1 MNNHI
6 VGAYCRKHAPNE
18 KPYRRGVPSGAPAL
32 TVAIVLSFI
41 IGLTGLVNPPASGAV
56 DETGTLPQIIT
67 FQISPAGIARGD
79 SAVLSWMV
87 ENAVAVNIDQNVGD
101 VASSG
106 QLTVTPAYS
115 TTYRITLSNN
125 TGIRTRYLSLQVTEV
140 APVDPPVV
148 GVDPVTGRN
157 SSIDLSWE
165 DYCYSSDYQVQIARD
180 SAFTLKVYDSGVLQP
195 ADSVFPAFSC
205 PPGRLEAGHTYYWRV
220 RMVRAVTGQ
229 WAISPWSEAR
239 PITVQPG
246 FPVRAHTYGVEALSP
261 LNNNA
266 GTVDAAA
273 ASNTNK
279 PAQNV
284 PAVPAGA
291 PLWAIVV
298 IIFGSLLIGMVLV
311 VTIREG
317 KKF

>member
-1 MNNHI
+1 MAI
-6 VGAYCRKHAPNE
+6 ALSCVLCLTALIYLPAGA
-18 KPYRRGVPSGAPAL
+18 
-32 TVAIVLSFI
+32 
-41 IGLTGLVNPPASGAV
+41 AV

-67 FQISPAGIARGD
+67 FQVSPAGIVRGD
-79 SAVLSWMV
+79 SAVLSWKA

-101 VASSG
+101 VASVG

-115 TTYRITLSNN
+115 TTYKITVSNN
-125 TGIRTRYLSLQVTEV
+125 TGIRTRYLALQVTEIV
-140 APVDPPVV
+140 PVDPTVV

-195 ADSVFPAFSC
+195 ADSVFPAFSY
-205 PPGRLEAGHTYYWRV
+205 PPGQLEAGHTYYWRV
-220 RMVRAVTGQ
+220 RTGRAVTGQ
-229 WAISPWSEAR
+229 WAISSWSEAR
-239 PITVQPG
+239 PIMVKPG
-246 FPVRAHTYGVEALSP
+246 FPVRAHSYGVEALSP

-266 GTVDAAA
+266 ATVDAAA
-273 ASNTNK
+273 ASDTNN

-284 PAVPAGA
+284 PAVPAVT
-291 PLWAIVV
+291 PPWAIVV

-311 VTIREG
+311 ITIREG